1 MKLSFT
7 QSSLDGIF
15 IIGTDKI
22 KVPLAQYFASCIM
35 RFLDNNLEDVSL
47 KFDWRSREKTSQSFC
62 LVV

>member
-1 MKLSFT
+1 MELSFT

-47 KFDWRSREKTSQSFC
+47 KFD
-62 LVV
+62 